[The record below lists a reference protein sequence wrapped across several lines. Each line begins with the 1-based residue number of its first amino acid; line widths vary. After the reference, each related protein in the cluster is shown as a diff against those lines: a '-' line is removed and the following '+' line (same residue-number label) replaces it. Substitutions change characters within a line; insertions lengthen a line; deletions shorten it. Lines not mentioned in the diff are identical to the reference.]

1 MRKRTICMLVAI
13 LLILPCLLII
23 EVNASQIPV
32 DYDIDYWYSNVDEM
46 GIWGI
51 SSISVYVGSN
61 SSQTSLSVAN
71 LKSYLSTAMTSWSVT
86 KISISYASSQNNAKL
101 GLGGITR
108 AEATSISIP
117 SNVVG
122 VTSFPTQKQIARLYY
137 SSSEKALYS
146 ITRAE
151 VLLIESTQT
160 STVAGAKKVLV
171 HEMGHALGYYGHY
184 DNGRVMTTY
193 YEDITSLTPS
203 TDEKNHLGQM
213 Y

>member
-13 LLILPCLLII
+13 LLILPSLLIT

-101 GLGGITR
+101 
-108 AEATSISIP
+108 
-117 SNVVG
+117 
-122 VTSFPTQKQIARLYY
+122 
-137 SSSEKALYS
+137 
-146 ITRAE
+146 
-151 VLLIESTQT
+151 
-160 STVAGAKKVLV
+160 
-171 HEMGHALGYYGHY
+171 
-184 DNGRVMTTY
+184 
-193 YEDITSLTPS
+193 
-203 TDEKNHLGQM
+203 
-213 Y
+213 